1 MSIRIAINGFGRI
14 GRLSLRAIFEHRD
27 TEFEIVGINDLA
39 DNETLAHMLKYDSV
53 HGRFPFPVT
62 HAADSITVNGQS
74 IPAFAIRDPK
84 DLPWRDLDVDIVF
97 ECTGLFRTKE
107 LAGGHIRAG
116 AKRVLISAPAKDDS
130 KMIVY
135 GVNQD
140 ILTGDD
146 VIISNASCTTNGLAP
161 IAKLLHEHFTIEGG
175 VLTTVHA
182 YTMSQPILDKA
193 GKDLYRGRAAALS
206 MVPTTTG
213 AAKAI
218 GRVLPELDGKLS
230 GVALRVPVPDVSV
243 IDLNVNVK
251 TPTDAESLNA
261 LFRQASQHA
270 YKGILGYAE
279 DKMVSVDLVH
289 DDHSSIIVPD
299 QTIVQ
304 NAGRLLRIFA
314 WYDNEWGFA
323 NRMCDT
329 AKHFAHV
336 SGISKG

>member
-1 MSIRIAINGFGRI
+1 MTIRIAINGFGRI

-27 TEFEIVGINDLA
+27 EELEIVGINDLA

-53 HGRFPFPVT
+53 HGHFPFPVT
-62 HAADSITVNGQS
+62 HDENSISISGTK

-84 DLPWRDLDVDIVF
+84 DLPWQELDVDIVF
-97 ECTGLFRTKE
+97 ECTGLFRTKA
-107 LAGGHIRAG
+107 LAGGHIEAG

-140 ILTGDD
+140 ILTLDD
-146 VIISNASCTTNGLAP
+146 RIISNASCTTNGLAP
-161 IAKLLHEHFTIEGG
+161 IAKLLDEAYGIEGG

-182 YTMSQPILDKA
+182 YTMSQPVLDKA

-243 IDLNVNVK
+243 IDLNVNVS
-251 TPTDAESLNA
+251 TPTDTDSLNS
-261 LFRQASQHA
+261 LFKQASVSQ
-270 YKGILGYAE
+270 YEGILGYAE

-289 DDHSSIIVPD
+289 DSHSSIIVPD

-304 NAGRLLRIFA
+304 NEGKLVRIFA

-336 SGISKG
+336 SGISIG